1 MSRTRMNMRIG
12 FAIFALAT
20 LGCTSCGH
28 ETAEKSVKETQ
39 PLHSPAT
46 ATTNLRSDK
55 GSTQPRETRALP
67 ANVFLSV
74 LEDAKKQTQL
84 PLLLP
89 SELPTS
95 YSDLSAALVA
105 EADKY
110 AINLLAD
117 PDTGRYVAG
126 FSAEKEE
133 KYSAADIGNTKQVA
147 LAKNTIGFFRPI
159 SCGGSCSPIN
169 LWWEQSGILYNI
181 QTIMSS
187 DTPEVE
193 QEKFIIPMADSAILG
208 GSR

>member
-1 MSRTRMNMRIG
+1 MNMRIH

-20 LGCTSCGH
+20 LACTSCGR
-28 ETAEKSVKETQ
+28 ETGEKSLKETQ
-39 PLHSPAT
+39 PLRGAAGTTSLPIDKGPTQTRETKAPPPAT
-46 ATTNLRSDK
+46 
-55 GSTQPRETRALP
+55 
-67 ANVFLSV
+67 VFLSI

-89 SELPTS
+89 SELPAS
-95 YSDLSAALVA
+95 YRGLSAALVA
-105 EADKY
+105 EAGKY

-117 PDTGRYVAG
+117 ADAGRYVAG

-133 KYSAADIGNTKQVA
+133 KYSAADIGNTKQVV

-159 SCGGSCSPIN
+159 NCGGSCSPVN

-187 DTPEVE
+187 DTSEDE
-193 QEKFIIPMADSAILG
+193 QEKFIVPMADSAIVG
-208 GSR
+208 GPR